1 MQITQREIEKNYYNT
16 IEDAINKAVELTK
29 NQNKDLHAEIIIR
42 DTGIVSVSK
51 LSTYFFTLFVNS
63 KIIAIICVY
72 GWQDNLKDVY
82 FSDYDISVTKAQKIM
97 IDIKTEI
104 NENDAIGNLLNPQIE

>member
-1 MQITQREIEKNYYNT
+1 MKQNRVLEHYNWT
-16 IEDAINKAVELTK
+16 IQTAINKAVELTK

-63 KIIAIICVY
+63 KIIAIVCVY
-72 GWQDNLKDVY
+72 GWQENIIDVKNKTQEVEEEIKKNNLVGNSLY
-82 FSDYDISVTKAQKIM
+82 PQK
-97 IDIKTEI
+97 
-104 NENDAIGNLLNPQIE
+104 N